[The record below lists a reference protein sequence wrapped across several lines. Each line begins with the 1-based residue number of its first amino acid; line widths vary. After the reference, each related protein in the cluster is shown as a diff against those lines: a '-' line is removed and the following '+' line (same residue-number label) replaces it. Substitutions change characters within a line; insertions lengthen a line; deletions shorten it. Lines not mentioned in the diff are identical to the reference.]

1 MIDLHSHILPG
12 MDDGSESLEMS
23 HAMLKLLQQQGVE
36 LVVATPHFY
45 AMKDTPENF
54 LHRRAEAAAQLQTD
68 ENMPRIIL
76 GAEVAYFDGMSN
88 SKALEDLRLGDTK
101 LLLVEM
107 PFGTWTQRMVK
118 EICQLPL
125 QAGLRPV
132 LAHVE
137 RYRRR
142 DQLPK
147 YKRQLLEQGVLLQCN
162 AEAFVDLSTRRWAL
176 GQLKQGNIHFLGSDA
191 HNLTERPPKLD
202 QAAQIITKKL
212 GSDTLEALT
221 EFSKE
226 MLQL

>member
-12 MDDGSESLEMS
+12 VDDGSESPEMS
-23 HAMLKLLQQQGVE
+23 HAMLDLLQQQGVQV
-36 LVVATPHFY
+36 VVATPHFY
-45 AMKDTPENF
+45 ATKDAPDKF
-54 LHRRAEAAAQLQTD
+54 LRRREEAAAQLQAD
-68 ENMPRIIL
+68 RDMPGVIL

-88 SKALEDLRLGDTK
+88 SLELTKLQLGNTK

-107 PFGTWTQRMVK
+107 PFGAWSQRMIREV
-118 EICQLPL
+118 CQLPV

-137 RYRRR
+137 RYRKK

-147 YKRQLLEQGVLLQCN
+147 YKQQLLEQGVLFQCN

-176 GQLKQGNIHFLGSDA
+176 GQLKQGDIHFLGSDA
-191 HNLTERPPKLD
+191 HNLTGRPPKLD

-212 GSDTLEALT
+212 GSGILEELT
-221 EFSKE
+221 AFSKE
-226 MLQL
+226 MLNL

>member
-12 MDDGSESLEMS
+12 IDDGSQSVEMS
-23 HAMLKLLQQQGVE
+23 HTMLDILRQQGVE

-54 LHRRAEAAAQLQTD
+54 LRRRAESAAQLQSD
-68 ENMPRIIL
+68 VNMPRILL

-88 SKALEDLRLGDTK
+88 SEALEDLRLGDTE

-118 EICQLPL
+118 EICQLTL
-125 QAGLRPV
+125 QAGLIPV

-137 RYRRR
+137 RYRKR

-147 YKRQLLEQGVLLQCN
+147 YQRQLLEQGVLLQCN
-162 AEAFVDLSTRRWAL
+162 AEAFVDRSTRRWAL
-176 GQLKQGNIHFLGSDA
+176 GQLKQGNIHFLGSDS
-191 HNLTERPPKLD
+191 HNLTARPPKLD
-202 QAAQIITKKL
+202 QAAQIISKKL
-212 GSDTLEALT
+212 GSSALEELT
-221 EFSKE
+221 AFSKE
-226 MLQL
+226 MLKL

>member
-12 MDDGSESLEMS
+12 IDDGSQSVEMS
-23 HAMLKLLQQQGVE
+23 HAMLELLQQQRVHT
-36 LVVATPHFY
+36 VVATPHFY
-45 AMKDTPENF
+45 AMKDTPDNF
-54 LHRRAEAAAQLQTD
+54 LRRRAQAAAQLQAG
-68 ENMPRIIL
+68 ENMPQILL

-88 SKALEDLRLGDTK
+88 SEALEKLRLGDTD

-107 PFGTWTQRMVK
+107 PFGTWTGRMVK

-125 QAGLRPV
+125 QTGLRPV

-137 RYRRR
+137 RYRKR

-147 YKRQLLEQGVLLQCN
+147 YRRQLLEQGILLQCN

-176 GQLKQGNIHFLGSDA
+176 GQMKQGNVHFLGSDA
-191 HNLTERPPKLD
+191 HNLTARPPKMD
-202 QAAQIITKKL
+202 QATQIISKRL
-212 GSDTLEALT
+212 GSSVLEELT
-221 EFSKE
+221 AFSKE